1 MMRYECHSHDDDLDR
16 KIEKCLVKKL
26 YEWFDYPY
34 SSAKPKLRTDS
45 LEEAERWLSA
55 RYEKLYKYF
64 REYTEY
70 SPYEIEYCE
79 RNALAGAMSARIFDT
94 YEMRVL
100 DLRWSGESI
109 EGTEYN

>member
-1 MMRYECHSHDDDLDR
+1 MMRYECYSDSDDLDSKIDDCLIR
-16 KIEKCLVKKL
+16 KA
-26 YEWFDYPY
+26 YDWFNWPW
-34 SSAKPKLRTDS
+34 SWARPKLRTNS
-45 LEEAERWLSA
+45 LTEAERWLSA

-79 RNALAGAMSARIFDT
+79 RNASAGAMSARIFDT

-100 DLRWSGESI
+100 DLRWSRESI